1 MQEAHDGV
9 VKKMKGNM
17 DEVFK
22 EMTLSRAEA
31 VKAAQ
36 DEASQRRQGLV
47 HQNQVSSKEVLRL
60 RESEFRGG
68 YSCFLITDVLF
79 IQA

>member
-1 MQEAHDGV
+1 MQEAHDKV
-9 VKKMKGNM
+9 VKKMNGNM

-60 RESEFRGG
+60 RESEFR
-68 YSCFLITDVLF
+68 SVDICAF
-79 IQA
+79 